1 MSPEPNSHEVTYIQY
16 LKSVVVVEQVESGL
30 LILPIQPIKSFSFF
44 FFFFFFLGG
53 GCESC
58 LKWKLQLVIWF
69 DSISILKCYITIQTV
84 QLRTTD
90 YNQRPEIITY
100 TRTLKLACVTSHLLV
115 VQITYLRYKSLTWDR
130 SHLWYKSLSWG
141 TSYLLEKHV
150 SYLKYKSVTWG
161 TRHLLEVQ
169 DIYLWYKSLEIQVTW
184 NTSLEVQVSYL
195 RYKSLTWGTSHLLEV
210 QVTYLRYKFPSW
222 DTSSLHMIQVT
233 YLRYMSLTWDTSH
246 LFEVQVTWDTSH
258 LLLVQITNFRN
269 KSLSWDTG
277 HPLYKLPTLDTSH
290 SLVVQVPYLR
300 YKSLIWGTSHLLEVL
315 LVSGLRSSRNTNN
328 AISSRLVFKS
338 FISCKSVCVCNVFR
352 TEKLNNI
359 LGQEN
364 IWNVL
369 VNICWCRPLKTN
381 I

>member
-1 MSPEPNSHEVTYIQY
+1 MSPEPNSHEVIYIQY
-16 LKSVVVVEQVESGL
+16 LKSVVVVEQFESGL
-30 LILPIQPIKSFSFF
+30 LILPIQPIKSFSI
-44 FFFFFFLGG
+44 FFFLGG
-53 GCESC
+53 GVCESC

-84 QLRTTD
+84 QLRTTH
-90 YNQRPEIITY
+90 YNKKPEIITY
-100 TRTLKLACVTSHLLV
+100 TRTLRLACVTSHLRV

-141 TSYLLEKHV
+141 TSYLRNM
-150 SYLKYKSVTWG
+150 SVTWS
-161 TRHLLEVQ
+161 TNQLLEVQ

-184 NTSLEVQVSYL
+184 DKSQLLEVQVSYL
-195 RYKSLTWGTSHLLEV
+195 SYKSLTWA
-210 QVTYLRYKFPSW
+210 
-222 DTSSLHMIQVT
+222 
-233 YLRYMSLTWDTSH
+233 TSH

-277 HPLYKLPTLDTSH
+277 HLLYKLLTLDTSH

-300 YKSLIWGTSHLLEVL
+300 YKSLIWGTSHLLEGL

-338 FISCKSVCVCNVFR
+338 FISCKSVCVQC
-352 TEKLNNI
+352 L
-359 LGQEN
+359 
-364 IWNVL
+364 
-369 VNICWCRPLKTN
+369 
-381 I
+381 